1 MEQVFDESW
10 FHAPIGEVGDAAPLS
25 DDEANHLL
33 KVLRLRPGRDIVVT
47 NGEGRVF
54 RCGTR
59 LERGRL
65 EARAAEEIPTG
76 QSRPRLH
83 MVLGLLKGRDIEDPV
98 EGLCQLPVAAIHL
111 VTSDHTQEFKG
122 QDHGRLLDRLHAK
135 SLAGLKQAKKAWSTR
150 IHPPRPLREWR
161 RSHPGPLVLIHP
173 GPDRL
178 PAREEASY
186 YALVGPEG
194 GFSASELSW
203 LIQEEKCLNLG
214 LGGTRLRAIHAPLVA
229 CGKLMGAG
237 LL

>member
-1 MEQVFDESW
+1 VEETFDESW
-10 FHAPIGEVGDAAPLS
+10 FHAPIGEVGDSAALS

-59 LERGRL
+59 SEMGRL
-65 EARAAEEIPTG
+65 EARAVEEIRTG
-76 QSRPRLH
+76 QARPRLH
-83 MVLGLLKGRDIEDPV
+83 MVLGLLKGRDIEEPV

-122 QDHGRLLDRLHAK
+122 QDHGRLMERLRAK
-135 SLAGLKQAKKAWSTR
+135 SQAGLKQAKKAWSTR
-150 IHPPRPLREWR
+150 IHPPLPLREWR
-161 RSHPGPLVLIHP
+161 KSHPDPLVLVHP

-178 PAREEASY
+178 PPVDDSPY
-186 YALVGPEG
+186 YALIGPEG
-194 GFSASELSW
+194 GFSAPELSW
-203 LIQEEKCLNLG
+203 LIKEEECLTMG
-214 LGGTRLRAIHAPLVA
+214 LGETRLRATLAPLVA

-237 LL
+237 ML